1 MSLDDI
7 ILKIEE
13 NDSGF
18 TSNWTKTTRLDC
30 ADLFSNPR
38 LPGDPFFNKLTNITR
53 ISEKV
58 IDQAVS
64 IFQNQGQ
71 RLFVYVLDNPQLE
84 DYLSEKGFSY
94 YDTLRVFRISKMS
107 SGDFPIRKISSK
119 DSMLWTE
126 IFCSAYDCV
135 EWSEEVNKIVQNSIS
150 QVNYFV
156 DSDHSASCVALYERS
171 SILGLYC
178 LGTKP
183 EKRKK
188 GLGNM
193 HVNHAL
199 NILKENRL
207 RFLMLESFGKD
218 GLFEF
223 YSKMGFK
230 KIYEKKIF
238 VI

>member
-1 MSLDDI
+1 MSLDDM

-18 TSNWTKTTRLDC
+18 TSTWAKVTRLDC

-38 LPGDPFFNKLTNITR
+38 LSGDPFFNKLTNITR

-71 RLFVYVLDNPQLE
+71 RVFVYVLDNPKLE

-94 YDTLRVFRISKMS
+94 YDTLHVFRISNVS
-107 SGDFPIRKISSK
+107 SGDFSIRKISSK

-126 IFCSAYDCV
+126 IFCSAYDCA
-135 EWSEEVNKIVQNSIS
+135 EWSEEVNNIVKNSIS

-156 DSDHSASCVALYERS
+156 DSDYSASCVALYERN

-188 GLGNM
+188 RLASL
-193 HVNHAL
+193 HVDHAL
-199 NILKENRL
+199 NILKQNRM
-207 RFLMLESFGKD
+207 RFLMLESFGRD
-218 GLFEF
+218 NLLEF
-223 YSKMGFK
+223 YSKLGFE
-230 KIYEKKIF
+230 KIYEKRIF
-238 VI
+238 AI